1 MSWEFIKNKL
11 IKVVNFKK
19 VIGLDYVFFRDF
31 FLIGDFVIYSLLLIF
46 RKSVSDVFFFL
57 SWKLLCVNFIFKKG
71 LLIDVNNY
79 RFIFFFSI
87 LGKILEDVVSD
98 ILNNYMEI

>member
-19 VIGLDYVFFRDF
+19 VIGFDYVFFRDF